1 MERGVNTHLT
11 GNGAPIIHDFE
22 IVFQGHTNVLAGMPY
37 IILLAGFIGRFCNP
51 AGNNVLLTRFL
62 MAGLWKG

>member
-22 IVFQGHTNVLAGMPY
+22 MVFQGHTNVLAGMPY
-37 IILLAGFIGRFCNP
+37 IILLAGDIFYQVDCVFWVEIFP
-51 AGNNVLLTRFL
+51 
-62 MAGLWKG
+62 